1 MEDIGYTVVLAE
13 VFLCGT
19 VAAAVQALVM
29 KESFSTATISYVEE
43 LFSHKRF
50 FCGDDTMN
58 PIFILAPFTSP
69 TGLT

>member
-19 VAAAVQALVM
+19 VAAAVQV
-29 KESFSTATISYVEE
+29 SFSTATISHVEE

-50 FCGDDTMN
+50 FFVGMTQ
-58 PIFILAPFTSP
+58 
-69 TGLT
+69 